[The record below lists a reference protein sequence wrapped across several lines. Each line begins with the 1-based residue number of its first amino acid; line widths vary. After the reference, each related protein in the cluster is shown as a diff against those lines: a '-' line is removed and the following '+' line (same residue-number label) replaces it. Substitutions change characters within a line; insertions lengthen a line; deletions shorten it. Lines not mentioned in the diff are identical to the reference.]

1 MIAMIEDQRE
11 ETEDDDLLN
20 DGLKIDH
27 EGNDD

>member
-20 DGLKIDH
+20 DGLQIDH